1 MFQVCS
7 FSYFLKVVFNIV
19 LKICQLFCISVCK
32 GFKKGLSIS
41 HIHLLLI
48 SVWLHCRWI
57 FLFLS
62 IHDKNYFSKL
72 VRRDTQVFSWTTLV
86 NFFLW
91 CCCVQTQMHPPSCP
105 VFFFSKYLINVCG
118 HAQWNR
124 QGFKISLS
132 KLIGNWRRDD
142 QQNESIKNYQSHN
155 QNMFSICNYVH
166 CLRFPMNN
174 KLPVVRDPPF
184 YTQTPRY
191 FPAYIL
197 NEHYVVSSSKV
208 ATR

>member
-1 MFQVCS
+1 MNFP
-7 FSYFLKVVFNIV
+7 V
-19 LKICQLFCISVCK
+19 LVHTWQELFFKISEK
-32 GFKKGLSIS
+32 RYAS
-41 HIHLLLI
+41 
-48 SVWLHCRWI
+48 
-57 FLFLS
+57 
-62 IHDKNYFSKL
+62 
-72 VRRDTQVFSWTTLV
+72 
-86 NFFLW
+86 FFLDNFGQFFFMMLL
-91 CCCVQTQMHPPSCP
+91 CSDSNASTFMPCV
-105 VFFFSKYLINVCG
+105 FFSKYLINVCG

-155 QNMFSICNYVH
+155 QNMCSICNYVH

-174 KLPVVRDPPF
+174 KPPVVRDPPF